1 MLLLIVKSLSRVR
14 LFVTPRTEASQTS
27 LSVINSRS
35 SLKVKSTES
44 VMPSDHLILCRPLLF
59 TSVFPNIRIFSNQ
72 SALTSGWPKYWG
84 FTFSISPSNEYSGLI
99 SFRINCFISF
109 LSKGLSRVFF
119 SNTIQN
125 HQFSGYH
132 EVISFTL
139 GKVVWARGGT
149 QGSIPKLQLWFAWIH
164 SVTELQIAFVMCFFT
179 LSHTF
184 ASWKIIIIRHCFHH
198 EDKNQLMIHLTV
210 HDLSFPAVNCH
221 SFCGHSTKPLHA
233 RTLKSVRQRQEIHGI
248 FKDFRMISFVWW
260 WEQKDWDKSRTRF
273 YNSNSFICFWF
284 QQRIGFSPKI
294 TTKYMFYFQ
303 FNL

>member
-1 MLLLIVKSLSRVR
+1 MSGCRLSQLPVLLFGNYFCLAFKHFQGLKNSEVKFVGTVTMLLLIVKSLSRVR

-72 SALTSGWPKYWG
+72 SALRSGWLKYWG

-139 GKVVWARGGT
+139 GKVV
-149 QGSIPKLQLWFAWIH
+149 
-164 SVTELQIAFVMCFFT
+164 
-179 LSHTF
+179 
-184 ASWKIIIIRHCFHH
+184 
-198 EDKNQLMIHLTV
+198 
-210 HDLSFPAVNCH
+210 
-221 SFCGHSTKPLHA
+221 
-233 RTLKSVRQRQEIHGI
+233 
-248 FKDFRMISFVWW
+248 
-260 WEQKDWDKSRTRF
+260 
-273 YNSNSFICFWF
+273 
-284 QQRIGFSPKI
+284 
-294 TTKYMFYFQ
+294 
-303 FNL
+303 